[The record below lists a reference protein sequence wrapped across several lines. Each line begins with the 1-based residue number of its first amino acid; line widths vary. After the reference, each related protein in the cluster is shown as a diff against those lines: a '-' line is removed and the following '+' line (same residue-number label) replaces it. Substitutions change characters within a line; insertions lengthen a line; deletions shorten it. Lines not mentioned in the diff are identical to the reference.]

1 MFVQTKTGNLRSIH
15 SFELSPCFHP
25 RALQSQTYLLTDPQQ
40 VFPSPH
46 PSLIVLFARQLAK
59 MNNFYANVQNPENF
73 VLDFWVFRQNTGVIV
88 NMYSQKK
95 LITSTCSNRNIYSLV
110 RISQEIITP
119 GSRFLLENEYCLG
132 KKCSLNLLVNRK
144 EQGIVMLKHLNGLL
158 CVQFNC
164 PK

>member
-1 MFVQTKTGNLRSIH
+1 
-15 SFELSPCFHP
+15 
-25 RALQSQTYLLTDPQQ
+25 
-40 VFPSPH
+40 
-46 PSLIVLFARQLAK
+46 

-132 KKCSLNLLVNRK
+132 KKCSQNLLVNRK

-164 PK
+164 PKWVLEYGKIEWYCGIKSFTYGHFFVLKNSLVL